1 MNSDRF
7 SPGSRLRSFKFAL
20 RGLLSLLK
28 FEHNSRIH
36 MITAAGVIALGFIFK
51 LKPVEWCLIALSIGI
66 VFITELINSSIE
78 AVSDAVSPEWHEI
91 IMKAKDYA
99 AAGVLIAAIISIV
112 IGAII
117 FIPRLL
123 LLI

>member
-1 MNSDRF
+1 
-7 SPGSRLRSFKFAL
+7 
-20 RGLLSLLK
+20 
-28 FEHNSRIH
+28 
-36 MITAAGVIALGFIFK
+36 MIAAAGVIVLGFIFN

-78 AVSDAVSPEWHEI
+78 AVSDAVSPEWNEK

-99 AAGVLIAAIISIV
+99 AAGVLIAAIISV
-112 IGAII
+112 VAGAII